1 MKKIWT
7 LLKLDFKAL
16 LMNSNMGGRRNKRR
30 AATGLGALILICAVM
45 LYISGIYSFMFA
57 QVLSP
62 VGGLD
67 IMLMLMATLGAVM
80 MFVFTVFSAQ
90 GVVFGG
96 KDKDLIFSLPVNA
109 FTVMLSRVFAVYLE
123 NLVIGLFLAVPAGIT
138 YLVYGGAG
146 GVGFLLMFLV
156 GMAFL
161 ALLPTLLSLIVGF
174 VISLISSRMPKK
186 KLINNILYFVAL
198 ALLMVFA
205 FSLNAQMTGIT
216 QNPEGIRL
224 ALQQYV
230 FPVALMQQAACN
242 ADLLA
247 LLVLIAISVLPFV
260 ALVYLFSRC
269 YKKVITGLGSHQL
282 RRDYKLRE
290 VAAGSAF
297 GALLKKE
304 FSRYTGSSIYLMN
317 TAFGIVL
324 MLGGGIY
331 CLFASGQIGDM
342 IAQIGLDTQVIFPMV
357 LAVILFMVSTCCT
370 TDVSISLEGKTL
382 WILKEAPIDPMELF
396 KAKILLNLL
405 VAVPGTALSALL
417 IGLAFHFTAV
427 QILMLILLPAL
438 FSVLVAVFGLMVN
451 LYLPKLDG
459 TSDAIIVK
467 QSMSAFIGIFGPML
481 LVIGLGLLYAF
492 ALSPL
497 MAFEGFYALCCGVL
511 ALAIAALWGWMR
523 KRGVKLFLALN

>member
-1 MKKIWT
+1 
-7 LLKLDFKAL
+7 
-16 LMNSNMGGRRNKRR
+16 
-30 AATGLGALILICAVM
+30 
-45 LYISGIYSFMFA
+45 
-57 QVLSP
+57 
-62 VGGLD
+62 
-67 IMLMLMATLGAVM
+67 
-80 MFVFTVFSAQ
+80 
-90 GVVFGG
+90 
-96 KDKDLIFSLPVNA
+96 
-109 FTVMLSRVFAVYLE
+109 
-123 NLVIGLFLAVPAGIT
+123 
-138 YLVYGGAG
+138 
-146 GVGFLLMFLV
+146 
-156 GMAFL
+156 
-161 ALLPTLLSLIVGF
+161 
-174 VISLISSRMPKK
+174 
-186 KLINNILYFVAL
+186 
-198 ALLMVFA
+198 
-205 FSLNAQMTGIT
+205 
-216 QNPEGIRL
+216 
-224 ALQQYV
+224 
-230 FPVALMQQAACN
+230 
-242 ADLLA
+242 
-247 LLVLIAISVLPFV
+247 
-260 ALVYLFSRC
+260 
-269 YKKVITGLGSHQL
+269 
-282 RRDYKLRE
+282 
-290 VAAGSAF
+290 
-297 GALLKKE
+297 
-304 FSRYTGSSIYLMN
+304 MN

-331 CLFASGQIGDM
+331 CLFASGQISDM

-382 WILKEAPIDPMELF
+382 WILKEAPIDSMELF